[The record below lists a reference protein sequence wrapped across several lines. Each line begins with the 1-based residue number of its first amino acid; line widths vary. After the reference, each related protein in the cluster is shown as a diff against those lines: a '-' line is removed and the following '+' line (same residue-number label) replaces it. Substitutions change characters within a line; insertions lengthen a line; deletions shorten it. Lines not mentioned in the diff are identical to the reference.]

1 MVSSISNSVVVLA
14 FSCFTLFQLVSSI
27 DPTKGFVS
35 VPLDNSNLEVQRPY
49 NVPEDQR
56 YSFKNGVH
64 RLWVLSTDK
73 PHSLTSKTKPRT
85 EIRINGYD
93 YSSGVWQFEAY
104 GYVPQGTSGVCV
116 MQVFGASGGHASTLM
131 LRVYNGSLK
140 YYRDAIIIP
149 KVYNKW
155 FKLNVVHDVENS
167 KVTVYING
175 QLKYTAPGRGGDS
188 HYFKVGVYAQ
198 DDDSHYME
206 SRWKGIK
213 VYKKK

>member
-1 MVSSISNSVVVLA
+1 MVSGTVVVLA
-14 FSCFTLFQLVSSI
+14 LSCFTLFQLVSSI

-73 PHSLTSKTKPRT
+73 PHSLNSKTRPRT
-85 EIRINGYD
+85 EIRINGHD

-116 MQVFGASGGHASTLM
+116 MQVFGASSHATTLM
-131 LRVYNGSLK
+131 LRVYDGKLE
-140 YYRDAIIIP
+140 YYRDATILP

-155 FKLNVVHDVENS
+155 FKLNVVHDVDNS

-188 HYFKVGVYAQ
+188 HFFKVGVYAQ

-206 SRWKGIK
+206 SRWKDIK
-213 VYKKK
+213 VYKKM